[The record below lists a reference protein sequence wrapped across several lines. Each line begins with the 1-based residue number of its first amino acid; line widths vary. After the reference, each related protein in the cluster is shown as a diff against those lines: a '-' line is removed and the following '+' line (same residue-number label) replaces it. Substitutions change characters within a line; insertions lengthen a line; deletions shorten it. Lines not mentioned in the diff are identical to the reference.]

1 METGMKKVF
10 DSMENALR
18 LQFQVNA
25 ERRAA
30 KAEQE
35 EKDFRERLM
44 QAASKIELDAKASDA
59 KGTQDAVR
67 RDQLMALMM
76 AVPRDWAAH
85 IQKELMG
92 GCARL

>member
-18 LQFQVNA
+18 LQFQANA

-35 EKDFRERLM
+35 EKEFRERLM
-44 QAASKIELDAKASDA
+44 QAAASKIELDAKASDA

-67 RDQLMALMM
+67 DRKS
-76 AVPRDWAAH
+76 VV
-85 IQKELMG
+85 
-92 GCARL
+92 

>member
-18 LQFQVNA
+18 LQFQANA

-35 EKDFRERLM
+35 EKEFRERLM
-44 QAASKIELDAKASDA
+44 QAAASKIELDAKASDA

-76 AVPRDWAAH
+76 A
-85 IQKELMG
+85 G
-92 GCARL
+92 GHALL

>member
-18 LQFQVNA
+18 LQFQANA

-30 KAEQE
+30 KAERE

-44 QAASKIELDAKASDA
+44 QAAASKIELEAKGSDV
-59 KGTQDAVR
+59 KGTQDAVH

-76 AVPRDWAAH
+76 A
-85 IQKELMG
+85 G
-92 GCARL
+92 GQGLL

>member
-18 LQFQVNA
+18 LQFQANA

-35 EKDFRERLM
+35 EKEFRERLM
-44 QAASKIELDAKASDA
+44 QAAASQIELDAKASDA

-76 AVPRDWAAH
+76 A
-85 IQKELMG
+85 G
-92 GCARL
+92 GQGLL

>member
-18 LQFQVNA
+18 LQFQANA

-30 KAEQE
+30 KAEKE
-35 EKDFRERLM
+35 EKEFRERLM
-44 QAASKIELDAKASDA
+44 QAAASKIELDAKASDA

-76 AVPRDWAAH
+76 A
-85 IQKELMG
+85 G
-92 GCARL
+92 GHGLL

>member
-1 METGMKKVF
+1 METGMTKVF

-18 LQFQVNA
+18 LQFQANA

-35 EKDFRERLM
+35 EKEFRERLM
-44 QAASKIELDAKASDA
+44 QAAASKIELDAKASDA

-76 AVPRDWAAH
+76 A
-85 IQKELMG
+85 G
-92 GCARL
+92 GHGLL

>member
-18 LQFQVNA
+18 LQFQANA

-35 EKDFRERLM
+35 EKEFRERLM
-44 QAASKIELDAKASDA
+44 QAAASKIELDAKASDA

-76 AVPRDWAAH
+76 A
-85 IQKELMG
+85 G
-92 GCARL
+92 GQGLL

>member
-1 METGMKKVF
+1 MKKVF

-18 LQFQVNA
+18 LQFQANA

-35 EKDFRERLM
+35 EKEFRERLM
-44 QAASKIELDAKASDA
+44 QAAASKIELDAKASDA

-76 AVPRDWAAH
+76 A
-85 IQKELMG
+85 G
-92 GCARL
+92 GHALL

>member
-44 QAASKIELDAKASDA
+44 QAASKSLMQKRPMPKAH
-59 KGTQDAVR
+59 R
-67 RDQLMALMM
+67 M
-76 AVPRDWAAH
+76 P
-85 IQKELMG
+85 
-92 GCARL
+92 CAGISLWRL

>member
-1 METGMKKVF
+1 MKYYKEDRMETGMKKVF

-18 LQFQVNA
+18 LQFQANA

-76 AVPRDWAAH
+76 A
-85 IQKELMG
+85 G
-92 GCARL
+92 GQGLL

>member
-18 LQFQVNA
+18 LQFQANA

-44 QAASKIELDAKASDA
+44 QAAASKIELDAKASDA

-76 AVPRDWAAH
+76 A
-85 IQKELMG
+85 G
-92 GCARL
+92 GQGLL